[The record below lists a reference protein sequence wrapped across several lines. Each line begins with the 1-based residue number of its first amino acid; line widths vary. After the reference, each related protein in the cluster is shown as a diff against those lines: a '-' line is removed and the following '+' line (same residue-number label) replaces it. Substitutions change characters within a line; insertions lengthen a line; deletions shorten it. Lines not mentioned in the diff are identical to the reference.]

1 MRKDSV
7 VNIQYVGFTVMAA
20 SRIYSFRAIS
30 TPQEVRE
37 FTVKVPSE
45 TFRTTPLRFQDAP
58 DVCLARL
65 RRELD
70 RETPES
76 HAQLHLLVEQ
86 QDIQEY
92 AERHYPR
99 KHFRG

>member
-7 VNIQYVGFTVMAA
+7 VNIQYVGFSVVAA
-20 SRIYSFRAIS
+20 SRIYNFRTIRA
-30 TPQEVRE
+30 PEQVRE
-37 FTVKVPSE
+37 FTVKVQSE
-45 TFRTTPLRFQDAP
+45 TFRTTHLRFQDAP

-70 RETPES
+70 RETQES
-76 HAQLHLLVEQ
+76 PAEMNLRVEE

-92 AERHYPR
+92 VQRHYPR
-99 KHFRG
+99 KRS

>member
-1 MRKDSV
+1 MRKDPV
-7 VNIQYVGFTVMAA
+7 LNIQYVGFSVVAA
-20 SRIYSFRAIS
+20 SRTYFFRAIRALE
-30 TPQEVRE
+30 EVRE
-37 FTVKVPSE
+37 FTVKVESE
-45 TFRTTPLRFQDAP
+45 AFRTTPLRFQDAP

-76 HAQLHLLVEQ
+76 RAKLHLLVEE

-92 AERHYPR
+92 AHRHYPR
-99 KHFRG
+99 KHF